1 MKVYYA
7 TYPMAFH
14 TPGGGEVQLLQ
25 YKEHLEG
32 SEIKVELFNQ
42 WNPRF
47 EECDIVHFFSVIG
60 GSVHF
65 CNFVKQLGKK
75 LVISSSLWITE
86 ETKHLYPIDE
96 IRHQLSL
103 ADKVIANSDIECEQ
117 LSQVLDLPREKFATV
132 YNGVDELFFEKV
144 SPALFRDKF
153 NIQDKFVLNIGNTE
167 PRKNQLKL
175 VEAMK
180 SFPDMKLVLIGHK
193 RDEAYAKEVFDL
205 GGEQVIYIGFLEH
218 TDELL
223 RSAYAGCET
232 FCLPSTLETPGLAA
246 LEAAAAGCKIVITE
260 VGATKEYFST
270 SVDYINPDITESI
283 IEGIHQSLRKQEIK
297 NILGHKYLWSNVVLE
312 LIDVY
317 KNIRKGNK

>member
-1 MKVYYA
+1 MKKIKVYYA

-14 TPGGGEVQLLQ
+14 TPGGGEIQLLK
-25 YKEHLEG
+25 YKEHLEN
-32 SEIKVELFNQ
+32 SEIEVELFNQ

-47 EECDIVHFFSVIG
+47 DECEIVHFFSVIG

-117 LSQVLDLPREKFATV
+117 LSQVLDLPRDKFVTV
-132 YNGVDELFFEKV
+132 YNGVDKLFFTKI
-144 SPALFRDKF
+144 SPVLFREKF
-153 NIQDKFVLNIGNTE
+153 NIKEKFVLNVGNIE

-180 SFPDMKLVLIGHK
+180 SFPEMKLVLIGHR
-193 RDEAYAKEVFDL
+193 RDEVYAEKVFDL
-205 GGEQVIYIGFLEH
+205 GGERVIYIGSLEH

-223 RSAYAGCET
+223 RSAYAACEV

-246 LEAAAAGCKIVITE
+246 LEATASGCKIAITE
-260 VGATKEYFST
+260 VGATKEYFGNQ
-270 SVDYINPDITESI
+270 VNYLNPSSIESIVFALNTIHSSKLELQTWEDITI
-283 IEGIHQSLRKQEIK
+283 SLEKIYMSQ
-297 NILGHKYLWSNVVLE
+297 LE
-312 LIDVY
+312 TRI
-317 KNIRKGNK
+317 

>member
-1 MKVYYA
+1 MKKIKVYYA

-14 TPGGGEVQLLQ
+14 TPGGGEIQLLK
-25 YKEHLEG
+25 YKEHLEN
-32 SEIKVELFNQ
+32 SEIEVELFNQ

-47 EECDIVHFFSVIG
+47 DECDIVHFFSVIG

-117 LSQVLDLPREKFATV
+117 LSQVLDLPRDKFVTV
-132 YNGVDELFFEKV
+132 YNGVDKLFFTKI
-144 SPALFRDKF
+144 SPVLFREKF
-153 NIQDKFVLNIGNTE
+153 NIKEKFVLNVGNIE

-180 SFPDMKLVLIGHK
+180 SFPEMKLVLIGHR
-193 RDEAYAKEVFDL
+193 RDEVYAEKVFDL
-205 GGEQVIYIGFLEH
+205 GGERVIYIGSLEH

-223 RSAYAGCET
+223 RSAYAACEV

-246 LEAAAAGCKIVITE
+246 LEATASGCKIAITE
-260 VGATKEYFST
+260 VGATKEYFGNQ
-270 SVDYINPDITESI
+270 VNYLNPSSIESIVFALNTIHSSKLELQTWEDITI
-283 IEGIHQSLRKQEIK
+283 SLEKIYMSQ
-297 NILGHKYLWSNVVLE
+297 LE
-312 LIDVY
+312 TRI
-317 KNIRKGNK
+317 